1 MVGLDR
7 YRLLVQY
14 CPRPNGL
21 AERVSYNRGYRFV
34 ANSNISGWKRRSD
47 PEYWRHLISPENW
60 SSQDA
65 ISRSRTPRSW
75 SKSGIQRKDS

>member
-34 ANSNISGWKRRSD
+34 GKL
-47 PEYWRHLISPENW
+47 EYLWMKAEE
-60 SSQDA
+60 
-65 ISRSRTPRSW
+65 
-75 SKSGIQRKDS
+75 